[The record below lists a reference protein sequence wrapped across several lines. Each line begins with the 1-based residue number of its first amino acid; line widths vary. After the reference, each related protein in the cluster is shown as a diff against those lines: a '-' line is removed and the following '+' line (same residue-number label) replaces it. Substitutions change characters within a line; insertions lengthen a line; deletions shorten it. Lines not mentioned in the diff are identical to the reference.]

1 MVRPDQSGAGRI
13 FPVLDSLRAGAA
25 IAVLGTHAAFWAGDY
40 TEPVWGWALARLDI
54 GVAVFFVLSG
64 FLLSLAWLERHRAG
78 LPAPSVGRYLWK
90 RALRLVP
97 VYVLTVVAAFT
108 LLPGGDGAGPG
119 EWAESLLLADI
130 YVDDQLPDGLTQM
143 WSLATEVAFY
153 LVLPVLMWV
162 ALPKRGRGTNGRDRL
177 GVVVLAMA
185 VTTVV
190 WLLDLSVRLDGGD
203 TMIRLWLPS
212 YLTWFAVGLVLAWTV
227 TRARYPGRGGTDRLT
242 ALVQEL
248 GRSPGLCWLSAAAL
262 FAIAATPVAGP
273 ADLTPST
280 LGSALTKNLLYATIA
295 GLVVLPGVFAPTGGR
310 FARALSHPLPRH
322 LGDLSY
328 GIFCIHLVLLELV
341 TQWRDMPLFGGRGL
355 ELFALT
361 LLASLVVAEVL
372 HRVVERPS
380 QRLRNVRAPWAPAP
394 APAPSQTPSAPATR
408 SWGTTSAPAQPS
420 SEPSGRS
427 Q

>member
-1 MVRPDQSGAGRI
+1 MQRPADSSVATT

-40 TEPVWGWALARLDI
+40 SEPVWGWALARLDI

-64 FLLSLAWLERHRAG
+64 FLLSLAWFERHRAG
-78 LPAPSVGRYLWK
+78 LPAPSTGRYLWK
-90 RALRLVP
+90 RVLRLVP

-108 LLPGGDGAGPG
+108 LLPGGDDAGPSD
-119 EWAESLLLADI
+119 WVAALLLADI

-143 WSLATEVAFY
+143 WSLSTEVAFY
-153 LVLPVLMWV
+153 LVLPALMWL
-162 ALPKRGRGTNGRDRL
+162 ALPRRRRGAGGRDRL
-177 GVVVLAMA
+177 GLVVLAMV

-212 YLTWFAVGLVLAWTV
+212 YLTWFAVGMVLAWTV
-227 TRARYPGRGGTDRLT
+227 SRGRRPGRDADRLT
-242 ALVQEL
+242 SLVHEL

-273 ADLTPST
+273 ADLTPPT
-280 LGSALTKNLLYATIA
+280 LGAALTKNLLYAAVA
-295 GLVVLPGVFAPTGGR
+295 GLVVLPGVFAPAGGR
-310 FARALSHPLPRH
+310 FARVLSHPVPRH
-322 LGDLSY
+322 LGHLSY
-328 GIFCIHLVLLELV
+328 GVFCVHLLLLELI
-341 TQWRDMPLFGGRGL
+341 TEWRDMPLFGGRGA
-355 ELFALT
+355 ELFVLT
-361 LLASLVVAEVL
+361 LLASLVVSEVL
-372 HRVVERPS
+372 YLTVERPS
-380 QRLRNVRAPWAPAP
+380 QSLRNLRPPWAAP
-394 APAPSQTPSAPATR
+394 AASQAPSAPATS
-408 SWGTTSAPAQPS
+408 SWGATSAPAQPS